1 MTAGL
6 GLHEVEVCADCLT
19 RECLDGVN
27 VCPQSKLFGSDSTVK
42 TVAELRQLALESPE
56 AWAIDRP

>member
-1 MTAGL
+1 MVTT
-6 GLHEVEVCADCLT
+6 HPNEVEVCADCLT

-27 VCPQSKLFGSDSTVK
+27 VCPEQRAEGNTTIR
-42 TVAELRQLALESPE
+42 TVAVLRQLALESPE